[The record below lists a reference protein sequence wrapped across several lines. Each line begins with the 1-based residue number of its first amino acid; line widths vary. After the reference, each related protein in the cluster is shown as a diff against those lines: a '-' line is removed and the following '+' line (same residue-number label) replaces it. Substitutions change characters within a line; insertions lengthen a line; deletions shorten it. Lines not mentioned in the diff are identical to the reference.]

1 MRILVILCLNFL
13 LIPLAFGQAAAKRE
27 YVPDSDTAVKIA
39 EAVLMP
45 VYGKSQIESER
56 PFTAKLRDGV
66 WKVSGT
72 LHCFDSNGRETG
84 SCKGG
89 VAVVEL
95 SKADARIISMIHYK

>member
-1 MRILVILCLNFL
+1 MRIVGMLCLNLL
-13 LIPLAFGQAAAKRE
+13 LIPLVFGQAAAKRE

-45 VYGKSQIESER
+45 VYGKSKIESER
-56 PFTAKLRDGV
+56 PFTAKLKDGV

-72 LHCFDSNGRETG
+72 LHCFDRNGRETEM
-84 SCKGG
+84 CVGG

-95 SKADARIISMIHYK
+95 SKADARIISMTHYK